1 LPGTRFLSV
10 SFEAVSLTGTKRTSN
25 WVFVCAG
32 RIDALSAAVQNAVD
46 LFKTRNLDQTPASRQ
61 GFLFG

>member
-1 LPGTRFLSV
+1 LPGTPFISV
-10 SFEAVSLTGTKRTSN
+10 SFEAMALTGTKRTSN

-32 RIDALSAAVQNAVD
+32 KIDAPAAAVQNAVD